1 MIEKVNAVVAEA
13 LQEELLIMRIILE
26 IHLCKKDQSKIIR
39 HNKTLV
45 IYNSRRSK
53 INKNKYNED
62 KL

>member
-13 LQEELLIMRIILE
+13 LQEELLIMIILE

-53 INKNKYNED
+53 INKNKYN
-62 KL
+62 

>member
-13 LQEELLIMRIILE
+13 LQEELLIMIILE